1 MKVSLNEAENR
12 FEVAVGDETA
22 LLDYRWH
29 HGHLALTHTFVPEAG
44 RGKGIAAA
52 LAKHALGYAK
62 EQNLKV
68 EIYCTYM
75 AGYLKQHPE
84 YQSLVVRSV

>member
-1 MKVSLNEAENR
+1 MNEAESR
-12 FEVAVGDETA
+12 FEVPVGNETA

-29 HGHLALTHTFVPEAG
+29 NGHLALTHTFVPEAG
-44 RGKGIAAA
+44 RGKGIASA
-52 LAKHALGYAK
+52 LAKHALDYAK
-62 EQNLKV
+62 DQNLKV
-68 EIYCTYM
+68 EVYCTYV